1 MGIYFK
7 DSTKYI
13 VKYNDKNFNDLKEI
27 LEKTLNYFYNDECQ
41 WEYITDWKKIYDRY
55 SNDEYGY
62 NLDDRKVE
70 LDSKNKLLSIEG
82 IFEREHGE
90 GTDLTINEDY
100 LLDELFKYDPNIKII
115 EESVY
120 ETDYDTLS
128 NDESKLVIFMFNNE
142 IYKIQIDYDIEIID
156 FDRIVE
162 ESDMKYFT
170 VEKDSKNTDIIQKNI
185 KNIYPKNSIDYYNTF
200 KDYLREEDIIVL
212 IKIDFYLINYVDQKI
227 VDKVLNDKTVIAE
240 SLKNT
245 HMYYLSNDFDEELID
260 IIISNKECILEFLNK
275 DDRSFRYVDE
285 DSLEERIVEHYK
297 NDRDIMLALI
307 KKHNYSYIN
316 LIDKFKTDKEIIKEA
331 VNVDKNVWKFVP
343 KFIKNDEAFVKE
355 LEVINKDIKK
365 IKEVDRAKVMKRLE
379 QRLKKKQQEETNDS
393 IVQLSLFEDKKI
405 KKEGNLP
412 SFYYIKFY

>member
-405 KKEGNLP
+405 KRR
-412 SFYYIKFY
+412 

>member
-405 KKEGNLP
+405 KKEGNL
-412 SFYYIKFY
+412 KL

>member
-365 IKEVDRAKVMKRLE
+365 IKDVDRAKVMKRLE

-405 KKEGNLP
+405 KRR
-412 SFYYIKFY
+412 